1 MQVRRLIKSL
11 EILAEGE
18 QEHLAVEQ
26 EAKERERKL
35 KMEEEAHDK
44 AEKSINTSDDDYKLE

>member
-11 EILAEGE
+11 EILAESE

-26 EAKERERKL
+26 EAKERENKL
-35 KMEEEAHDK
+35 KMEEEALEK
-44 AEKSINTSDDDYKLE
+44 AEKGINTNEDEYKLE

>member
-11 EILAEGE
+11 EILAESE

-26 EAKERERKL
+26 EAKEREHKL
-35 KMEEEAHDK
+35 KMEEEAHEK
-44 AEKSINTSDDDYKLE
+44 AEKGIKTNEDECKLE